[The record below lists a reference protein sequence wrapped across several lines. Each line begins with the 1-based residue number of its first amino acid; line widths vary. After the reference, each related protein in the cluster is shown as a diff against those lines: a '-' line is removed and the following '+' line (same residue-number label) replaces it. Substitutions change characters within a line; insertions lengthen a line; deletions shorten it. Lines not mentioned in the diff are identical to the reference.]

1 MLELV
6 NVPDSARK
14 YGFAATEMRKGTFVV
29 LSGTFSAGDISALP
43 AAQRSK
49 PGYASAGDL
58 KLVRAYV
65 GATGRCYPINKH
77 IFVPEGADDDSDSI
91 LAGAS
96 AVYYDEGEFRTTEYT
111 DLSAST
117 DFGDYLKLST
127 SGTLTAE
134 AADHTE
140 STASV
145 ARVVR
150 VVENWAN
157 QGRHRLH
164 FILL

>member
-1 MLELV
+1 MLELL

-14 YGFAATEMRKGTFVV
+14 YGFVLTQMRKGTFVV
-29 LSGTFSAGDISALP
+29 QSGTFSAGEISALP
-43 AAQRSK
+43 AGQK
-49 PGYASAGDL
+49 NIPGYASAGDL
-58 KLVRAYV
+58 KLVQAYV
-65 GATGRCYPINKH
+65 GATGRCFPVNKH
-77 IFVPEGADDDSDSI
+77 IFVPEGADDDSDNV

-117 DFGDYLKLST
+117 DFGDYIKLST

-134 AADHTE
+134 SADHTE
-140 STASV
+140 TGESV
-145 ARVVR
+145 ARVID

-164 FILL
+164 FVLL